1 MAVLMRPVRLFLD
14 AQKTRGVNWLS
25 DSYYIEELQEEE
37 LTKIDEM
44 YKNIRETGAYSK
56 YIADYLKAVPLVSLD
71 HYTNRKYVIK
81 TSEGELM
88 GYVGLKSDKTTVMNF
103 IHLPLVAPYDPMITL
118 LVKLWLYHHPDFDK
132 VYYTM
137 RYGFIKKP
145 PMDDFLNIIN
155 IGRVNPNMPD
165 ELAMH
170 TYYMKTKKG
179 GVNVQME

>member
-1 MAVLMRPVRLFLD
+1 MAVLMRPVRLFLE
-14 AQKTRGVNWLS
+14 AQEARGTNWLS
-25 DSYYIEELQEEE
+25 EDYYIEELQESDLPE
-37 LTKIDEM
+37 IDARYES
-44 YKNIRETGAYSK
+44 IRESGVYSK
-56 YIADYLKAVPLVSLD
+56 YIADYLKAVPLVSQD

-81 TSEGELM
+81 TREGQLM
-88 GYVGLKSDKTTVMNF
+88 GYVGLKSDRTVVKNF

-118 LVKLWLYHHPDFDK
+118 FVKLWLYHHPDFEK

-137 RYGFIKKP
+137 RYGFVKKP

-170 TYYMKTKKG
+170 TYFMRTKKG
-179 GVNVQME
+179 GGIVQMG